1 VKDSKQVLYFSVF
14 SNNDNLMQNPQASS
28 AAVIRNASERSILL
42 DTDIETDRFF
52 PQCQKDVTVKKFK
65 AKIQM
70 KT

>member
-1 VKDSKQVLYFSVF
+1 
-14 SNNDNLMQNPQASS
+14 MQNPQASS
-28 AAVIRNASERSILL
+28 AAVIRNASERSILI